1 MYVCMYVCMYLG
13 KIDGCNHGEPIFT
26 IPTFLPQNERF
37 FSERERDREGGNVLL
52 SLLNRSMQALSI
64 IHLRATVQWLSS
76 NVQMANRNDVET
88 NTTMCL
94 MYS

>member
-1 MYVCMYVCMYLG
+1 MYVCTWVKLMAA
-13 KIDGCNHGEPIFT
+13 ITENPFSR
-26 IPTFLPQNERF
+26 FLPFYHKMKDFLAR
-37 FSERERDREGGNVLL
+37 EREREEGNGLL

-64 IHLRATVQWLSS
+64 VHLRATVQWLSS

>member
-1 MYVCMYVCMYLG
+1 MAA
-13 KIDGCNHGEPIFT
+13 ITENPFSR
-26 IPTFLPQNERF
+26 FLPFYHKMKDFLAKERD
-37 FSERERDREGGNVLL
+37 RDREGGNVLL

-76 NVQMANRNDVET
+76 NVQMANRNDVDT
-88 NTTMCL
+88 HTTMCL